1 MDILSNFNF
10 QNLYRLNLNNNK
22 IISIKFLETLKS
34 KNLEELLLN
43 HNFIKVFEPLVI
55 SQFPELKV
63 LQITDNLNV
72 TEFDFLNRL
81 PFPKL
86 EKFIC
91 CGYSALTDINFLK
104 KKNYENLKYLS
115 LTRNQIVDI
124 EALKDCKF
132 KGLKYLS
139 MEENSIRNINVFANV
154 CFKDLEEL
162 YMDRNK
168 IDSIQVLEKVP
179 FVNIK
184 RINFSQN
191 FFVKITV
198 LSNLKFN
205 KIKCMDLQRGNVFDH
220 DEDNII
226 AKERFKSRHPDCSL
240 YL

>member
-1 MDILSNFNF
+1 M
-10 QNLYRLNLNNNK
+10 
-22 IISIKFLETLKS
+22 
-34 KNLEELLLN
+34 
-43 HNFIKVFEPLVI
+43 
-55 SQFPELKV
+55 
-63 LQITDNLNV
+63 
-72 TEFDFLNRL
+72 
-81 PFPKL
+81 
-86 EKFIC
+86 
-91 CGYSALTDINFLK
+91 
-104 KKNYENLKYLS
+104 ENLK
-115 LTRNQIVDI
+115 N
-124 EALKDCKF
+124 CKL
-132 KGLKYLS
+132 KGLTYLS
-139 MEENSIRNINVFANV
+139 MEENAIKSIDVFSSV